1 MRTLKAGF
9 ISMGL
14 AALLLTGAGSALAQA
29 QQWTAAEGGQ
39 VRFKSEAE
47 QKGYRDGLR
56 RGRLDARS
64 DIRED
69 LKDIASYR
77 NGDTAYKYGFRRG
90 YYEGKNNIRQNH
102 FERYSTNSW
111 YRW

>member
-1 MRTLKAGF
+1 LKTGV
-9 ISMGL
+9 ISLGL
-14 AALLLTGAGSALAQA
+14 AAMLSIGAGPSYAQS
-29 QQWTAAEGGQ
+29 QQWTYAEGRQ
-39 VRFKSEAE
+39 VRFKSVAE
-47 QKGYRDGLR
+47 QRGYREGLYK
-56 RGRLDARS
+56 GRSDARA
-64 DIRED
+64 DIRQD
-69 LKDIASYR
+69 LKDIDSYR